1 MPLSNWTSEQIAW
14 ICVGFLGQA
23 MFTSRFLVQWIA
35 SERKGESVLPISFW
49 YLSLAGGTILLV
61 YAISRVDPVIILG
74 QALGVVV
81 YFRNLVLIFRKK
93 NSVPGEETV
102 SEREEAVVLTVP
114 DSTSSASLRRVG

>member
-1 MPLSNWTSEQIAW
+1 MSNWTSEQIAW

-23 MFTSRFLVQWIA
+23 LFTSRFLVQWIA

-61 YAISRVDPVIILG
+61 YAISRIDPVIILG

-81 YFRNLVLIFRKK
+81 YFRNLVLIHRKK
-93 NSVPGEETV
+93 NSTPVNEVGPEKD
-102 SEREEAVVLTVP
+102 EAVVLSVP
-114 DSTSSASLRRVG
+114 ESTTSVPLRRVG